1 MEQSR
6 PNTVIKQSPSKATV
20 EKSQN
25 RTVPEEQEQEQEPP
39 QEPEPAEEDEAALAR
54 KLKKQNFYKEVDEED
69 FF

>member
-1 MEQSR
+1 VEQSR

-25 RTVPEEQEQEQEPP
+25 RTVPEEQEQEPP
-39 QEPEPAEEDEAALAR
+39 QELEPAEEDEAALAR

>member
-20 EKSQN
+20 EKPQN
-25 RTVPEEQEQEQEPP
+25 RIVPDEQEQEPP
-39 QEPEPAEEDEAALAR
+39 QEPEPAEEDEATLAR